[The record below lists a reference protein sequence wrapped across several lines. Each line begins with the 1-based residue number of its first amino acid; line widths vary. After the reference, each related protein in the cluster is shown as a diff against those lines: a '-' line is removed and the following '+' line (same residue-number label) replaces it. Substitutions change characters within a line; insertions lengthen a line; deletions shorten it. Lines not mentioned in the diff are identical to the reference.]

1 MKTLYV
7 FLLILIMLSSCR
19 GMQKPMRDLIK
30 EPADLATPE
39 KTPENETTE
48 EVLPEVTFD
57 NVLNL
62 KPGEK
67 YRLRP
72 SKIGEGKEHFGDWR
86 IAHFYWGNVE
96 GGAGRLSPDYT
107 PMIQRSLCLSC

>member
-1 MKTLYV
+1 MKSLYV
-7 FLLILIMLSSCR
+7 FLMILIMLSSCR
-19 GMQKPMRDLIK
+19 GMQKPMRDVIK

-39 KTPENETTE
+39 TTPENETTE

-62 KPGEK
+62 KSGEK

-72 SKIGEGKEHFGDWR
+72 SRMAEGKQDDFSDWR
-86 IAHFYWGNVE
+86 IHHFWWGNVD
-96 GGAGRLSPDYT
+96 AGSRTTLERLYA
-107 PMIQRSLCLSC
+107 